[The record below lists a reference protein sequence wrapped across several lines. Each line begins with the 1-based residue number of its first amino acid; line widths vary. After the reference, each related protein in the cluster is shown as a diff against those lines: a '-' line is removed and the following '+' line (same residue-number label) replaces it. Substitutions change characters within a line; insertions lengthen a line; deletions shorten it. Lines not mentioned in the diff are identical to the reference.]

1 MRWFLALYA
10 MASMALSVFGFVYFY
25 GFNFDGVPL
34 GYFNKERDI
43 SGMHFQELVSIKEAE
58 FSRYRTQ
65 SFLIRGGERDVRL
78 EFDRGW
84 FVRLDKKKLADAY
97 RNMLEE
103 NPIWVRAFHY
113 LRLDF
118 PIRQFTFEP
127 ELDEV
132 RTRQS
137 LERFFTKPEVIDKL
151 LKAMAPFVSN
161 NIKGEVVLS
170 IRSA

>member
-10 MASMALSVFGFVYFY
+10 IASMALSVFGFIYFY
-25 GFNFDGVPL
+25 GFQFDGVPL
-34 GYFNKERDI
+34 GYFNGERDI
-43 SGMHFQELVSIKEAE
+43 SGMHFQELVALKESE
-58 FSRYRTQ
+58 FSQYRAQ
-65 SFLIRGGERDVRL
+65 SFVIRGGERDIRL
-78 EFDRGW
+78 EFERGW
-84 FVRLDKKKLADAY
+84 FVKLDKRKLADLY

-103 NPIWVRAFHY
+103 NPIWVRVFHY

-118 PIRQFTFEP
+118 PYRQFTFSA
-127 ELDEV
+127 ELDEL

-151 LKAMAPFVSN
+151 MKAMAPFVSK

-170 IRSA
+170 IRSV